1 MKWKLKNYAGE
12 RMERTWQQ
20 SVKFT
25 KSVAGL
31 GKDEGY
37 GIKKTWFK
45 FWLLLSGRLE
55 PSYLVFSIP
64 V

>member
-1 MKWKLKNYAGE
+1 
-12 RMERTWQQ
+12 MERTWRQR
-20 SVKFT
+20 VKLT

-31 GKDEGY
+31 GKGKGC
-37 GIKKTWFK
+37 GIKQTWFK